1 MSLWKLISVSFDY
14 NYCFENGCYNIR
26 SSSKILKGLRC
37 TACAIWRVEL
47 HSFPDERGARQHQ
60 VHAREGAVGRVLVVC
75 AVNLCDRQPVAEEE
89 RWRRRRWGRRR
100 PRPKLRRKR
109 LQRPRKIRLLVSAA
123 VVSAICGAVCSTRCC
138 DVMCSKIV
146 MCVKFKWL
154 IRFKTLTNR
163 LYHRC
168 NVRIPSICT
177 HLKTGGLS
185 LFACFCG
192 RHKIVLK
199 VKFLLLKFSTIS
211 KAFLSFIF
219 TSFLKKSFFIRKLS
233 RLPWKTQ
240 LRFVTRTHVLPLW
253 WLFSIYKL
261 LEFWQK

>member
-1 MSLWKLISVSFDY
+1 
-14 NYCFENGCYNIR
+14 
-26 SSSKILKGLRC
+26 
-37 TACAIWRVEL
+37 
-47 HSFPDERGARQHQ
+47 
-60 VHAREGAVGRVLVVC
+60 
-75 AVNLCDRQPVAEEE
+75 
-89 RWRRRRWGRRR
+89 
-100 PRPKLRRKR
+100 
-109 LQRPRKIRLLVSAA
+109 
-123 VVSAICGAVCSTRCC
+123 
-138 DVMCSKIV
+138 MCSKIV

-219 TSFLKKSFFIRKLS
+219 TSFLKKSFFIRKSS